1 MISNPSAGMAKL
13 LYLGLPKTGST
24 SLAKLM
30 ANFFTVSHEFDHI
43 NACEKI
49 WDKNNSKQSYQIF
62 TNYFHDREQLFECD
76 IATFTHQS
84 AQEVCKIYKSS
95 VYLAII
101 RKPADWAASFIS
113 MISRE
118 ADNHDKQPNLYRNF
132 CQAYCRS
139 ISNHISYRGFQFQI
153 LLANY
158 RQLIITDF
166 LLYYNKYLD
175 SLREIADVYPDRLYI
190 YEFNNFYENSYA
202 KFLLKLTTKSCHE
215 EIFCIHNKKIP
226 FLNKSSSDPRFI
238 NGIIKDIEAN
248 DLYVSSLSLYTS
260 ILTDFEFTYG

>member
-1 MISNPSAGMAKL
+1 MAKL

-30 ANFFTVSHEFDHI
+30 AKFFTVSHEFDHI
-43 NACEKI
+43 NACKKI
-49 WDKNNSKQSYQIF
+49 WDKNNSRQSYQTF
-62 TNYFHDREQLFECD
+62 TDYYHEREQLFDCD
-76 IATFTHQS
+76 IATFNHQS
-84 AQEVCKIYKSS
+84 SQEICKIYKSS

-118 ADNHDKQPNLYRNF
+118 AHNHDKQPSLYRNF

-153 LLANY
+153 LLPKY
-158 RQLIITDF
+158 RRLIMTDF

-175 SLREIADVYPDRLYI
+175 SLREIAVRHPDQLYI
-190 YEFNNFYENSYA
+190 YEFNNFYEYSYA
-202 KFLLKLTTKSCHE
+202 KFLLNLTIKSCHE
-215 EIFCIHNKKIP
+215 KILCIHNKKIP
-226 FLNKSSSDPRFI
+226 FLNKSSSDPRLI
-238 NGIIKDIEAN
+238 NDIIKDIVDN
-248 DLYVSSLSLYTS
+248 NLYGSSLSLYTS
-260 ILTDFEFTYG
+260 ILNDFESTYGHLDKREFS